1 MSIVISSSYVITDS
15 LSGGGV
21 ITGDNPVIGW
31 RNLVQAGSLQSTTA
45 AAGFPVS
52 NLGNPSTDLIWQGVV
67 SIPEQDEYITLGVST
82 VDDVDYIGIAGH
94 NFGSAQIPV
103 SIEYL
108 DVVADPDTWVQ
119 LIAPVILPDDGPAIF
134 RFPPQAVA
142 DLRIR
147 LQPGDAAPEA
157 AVVYA
162 GKLLVLQR
170 RLYVGHTPI
179 NDGRVTTIA
188 NGRSESGRFLG
199 RIVLGQMTEGAVEMT
214 NLTPDWYRA
223 NMRPFLSQAQE
234 APFFFAWRPQSYPRE
249 VGYCWLT
256 NDPQP
261 SNQRANGM
269 MQVSLKLAGVI

>member
-31 RNLVQAGSLQSTTA
+31 RTLVQAGSLQSTTA

-52 NLGNPSTDLIWQGVV
+52 NLGNPSTDLLWQGVV

-82 VDDVDYIGIAGH
+82 VDDVDYVGIAGH

-108 DVVADPDTWVQ
+108 DVETDPDTWVE

-134 RFPPQAVA
+134 RFAPQAVA

-199 RIVLGQMTEGAVEMT
+199 RIVLGQMTEGAIEMT
-214 NLTPDWYRA
+214 NLTPDWCRD
-223 NMRPFLSQAQE
+223 NVRPFLRQAQE
-234 APFFFAWRPQSYPRE
+234 APFFFAWRPASYPRE

-261 SNQRANGM
+261 KNQLANGM

>member
-1 MSIVISSSYVITDS
+1 MSIVISPSYVIADS
-15 LSGGGV
+15 ASGGGV
-21 ITGDNPVIGW
+21 INADSPVIGW
-31 RNLVQAGSLQSTTA
+31 RNLVQASALQSTTA
-45 AAGFPVS
+45 VAGFPVS

-67 SIPEQDEYITLGVST
+67 SDPEQDEYITLGVST
-82 VDDVDYIGIAGH
+82 VDDVDYVGIAGH

-108 DVVADPDTWVQ
+108 DVEADPDAWVE

-147 LQPGDAAPEA
+147 MQPGDAAPEA

-170 RLYVGHTPI
+170 HIQVGHTPI
-179 NDGRVTTIA
+179 VDGRMTTVV

-199 RIVLGQMTEGAVEMT
+199 RIVTGQSTESVIEMA

-223 NMRPFLSQAQE
+223 NMRPFLRQAQE
-234 APFFFAWRPQSYPRE
+234 SPFFFAWRPSTYPRE
-249 VGYCWLT
+249 VGYCWLA
-256 NDPQP
+256 NDPKP
-261 SNQRANGM
+261 TNQLAAGHV
-269 MQVSLKLAGVI
+269 QVSLKIEGVV